1 MAEDVLA
8 TELEFYE
15 EHRESLASAH
25 PGRFLL
31 IHGSAL
37 HGSYD
42 TFDDA
47 LAAGFSKFGSQP
59 FLAREAG
66 ADAIEFSAPV
76 LMIGVPPVA
85 DS

>member
-1 MAEDVLA
+1 MAADILA

-31 IHGSAL
+31 IHGRAL

-42 TFDDA
+42 TLDAA

-66 ADAIEFSAPV
+66 TDAIEFSAPA
-76 LMIGVPPVA
+76 LMLGVPLVA
-85 DS
+85 DP

>member
-1 MAEDVLA
+1 MAADVLA

-42 TFDDA
+42 TSDDA
-47 LAAGFSKFGSQP
+47 LAAGFDKFGSQP
-59 FLAREAG
+59 FLARLAG
-66 ADAIEFSAPV
+66 EGPLELSAPA
-76 LMIGVPPVA
+76 LTIGVPLVA
-85 DS
+85 GS

>member
-1 MAEDVLA
+1 MAADILA

-42 TFDDA
+42 TLDAA

-66 ADAIEFSAPV
+66 EDAMRLSAPA
-76 LMIGVPPVA
+76 LTIGVPLVA
-85 DS
+85 DP